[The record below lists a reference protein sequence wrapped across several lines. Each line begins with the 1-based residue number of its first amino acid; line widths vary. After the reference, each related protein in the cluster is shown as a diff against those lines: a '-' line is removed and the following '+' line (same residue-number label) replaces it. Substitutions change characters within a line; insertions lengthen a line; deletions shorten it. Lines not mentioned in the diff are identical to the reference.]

1 MDTCR
6 KRKTKNTLLPKDTI
20 LQSNNSLATINSLL
34 VDVKTINNSLFIKL
48 QEAGF
53 NTQQL
58 FGPDDEYTI
67 KTLIQTIESMVIHFL
82 TITANRQQF
91 LQRTSFVE
99 RKDIESLL
107 KHLYISMK
115 ETQNLL
121 LTLNTESLNTAEN
134 LPLSYLSSKGDRR
147 QLPLMESINYIDL
160 LKPYSRMLELIIA
173 QERIHALSAVLE
185 TLLDSSPSTDHI
197 KTHDDHDLTTEQHDA
212 LELSHYFIKQAL

>member
-1 MDTCR
+1 M
-6 KRKTKNTLLPKDTI
+6 
-20 LQSNNSLATINSLL
+20 QSNNSLATINSLL
-34 VDVKTINNSLFIKL
+34 VDIKTINNSLFINL
-48 QEAGF
+48 QDAGF
-53 NTQQL
+53 NTQL
-58 FGPDDEYTI
+58 HFGPDDEYTI

-82 TITANRQQF
+82 TITASRHQF
-91 LQRTSFVE
+91 LQRTSFAE

-121 LTLNTESLNTAEN
+121 QILNSESLTTTEN
-134 LPLSYLSSKGDRR
+134 LPLSYLSNKGENR
-147 QLPLMESINYIDL
+147 QLPLIESISYIDL

-185 TLLDSSPSTDHI
+185 TLLDTSPSTDHI
-197 KTHDDHDLTTEQHDA
+197 KTHDDHDLTEEQHNA